1 MISLYVTKKKRERLK
16 KNSLKGY
23 AVSLILSLCSSTA
36 LAFNWSDLWSR
47 PDQQGMHLLESNQP
61 LSAAQQFQDPSWAG
75 VAYYRAK
82 VYPQALTAFSADHSA
97 VGAYNRGNTL
107 AQLGQ
112 FNAAINAYDEA
123 LRLNPQFTDASF
135 NKALVKQLLQ
145 KKSSSDSASKPS
157 SSPDS
162 SDKSNASDTAGENK
176 AHSEKAGSD
185 LSSSGHNA
193 ATSPQ
198 STAAKKNADNNETK
212 PATKENNPQQ
222 QANHSGTDFS
232 STAQEETQ
240 LRQQWLEMIPDD
252 PGGLLR
258 QQFMR
263 DHMAYQEQAEKGES
277 AW

>member
-1 MISLYVTKKKRERLK
+1 MIPLYVTKKKRERLK
-16 KNSLKGY
+16 NNSLTIY
-23 AVSLILSLCSSTA
+23 AASLILSLCSSPV

-47 PDQQGMHLLESNQP
+47 PDQQGMHLLEINQP
-61 LSAAQQFQDPSWAG
+61 LSAAQQFQDPSWTG

-82 VYPQALTAFSADHSA
+82 AYPQALTAFSADHSA

-112 FNAAINAYDEA
+112 FNAAIAAYDEA
-123 LRLNPQFTDASF
+123 LRLNPHFTDAGL
-135 NKALVKQLLQ
+135 NKALVTQLLQ
-145 KKSSSDSASKPS
+145 KQSSSDSASKPP

-162 SDKSNASDTAGENK
+162 SDKSKASGTPGENK
-176 AHSEKAGSD
+176 SPSEKTGSD
-185 LSSSGHNA
+185 PSSSRNNA
-193 ATSPQ
+193 ATPPQ
-198 STAAKKNADNNETK
+198 STAAKKSADDTETK
-212 PATKENNPQQ
+212 PATEENKPQQ
-222 QANHSGTDFS
+222 HSDHSGTDFS